1 VAAFAD
7 GGIARASGEVEGLA
21 RKFKSHM
28 VGAINGRKL
37 QHRRFNVI
45 LNRILCDLGNTE
57 AAVFDQILARII
69 PEYPTVEC
77 IYVLNDAGTQVTETV
92 WNGTM
97 DQQPGGALFRPAPR
111 GTDHSLKEYYYV
123 PLDVELQK
131 YTTDPYVSLASG
143 NLCRTI
149 STCFRDAGNNCLYVL
164 CVDVRP

>member
-1 VAAFAD
+1 MTTVASC
-7 GGIARASGEVEGLA
+7 ASSEVEGLA

-28 VGAINGRKL
+28 VGTINGRKL

-45 LNRILCDLGNTE
+45 LNRILCRPHEHRGLD
-57 AAVFDQILARII
+57 VRRDPRRII
-69 PEYPTVEC
+69 PEHPTVEC
-77 IYVLNDAGTQVTETV
+77 MYVLNDAGVQVTETI
-92 WNGTM
+92 WNGAVA
-97 DQQPGGALFRPAPR
+97 QLPGGALFRPAPK

-149 STCFRDAGNNCLYVL
+149 STCFRDAGNNRLYVL